1 MPKNQNSEKMSEH
14 SGIVNRWLK
23 RTQEVLLLELER
35 KNVKDTQALK
45 RSIQTRMSEEGPFIR
60 AEIAFLTRG
69 RFVDMGAGRKAKVQ
83 ALSKRK
89 PKKWYSPA
97 FYGRLNM
104 LQGALGLQMM
114 EEAVSAIKDIE
125 DDGSTRG

>member
-1 MPKNQNSEKMSEH
+1 MMEEH
-14 SGIVNRWLK
+14 RGIVQRWLK
-23 RTQEVLLLELER
+23 RTEEVLALEIER
-35 KNVKDTQALK
+35 KRVKDTRALK
-45 RSIQTRMSEEGPFIR
+45 QSVSTNFSEEGYMLR
-60 AEIAFLTRG
+60 AQILFLTHG
-69 RFVDMGAGRKAKVQ
+69 RFVDMGAGRRAKVQ

-114 EEAVSAIKDIE
+114 EETMSALKEIE
-125 DDGSTRG
+125 DGGKGR